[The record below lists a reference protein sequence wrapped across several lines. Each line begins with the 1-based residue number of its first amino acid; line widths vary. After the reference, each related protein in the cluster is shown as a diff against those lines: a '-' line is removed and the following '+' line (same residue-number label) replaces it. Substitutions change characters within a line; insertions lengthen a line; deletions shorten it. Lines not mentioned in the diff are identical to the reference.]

1 MCDAHGAGCFEGTTR
16 TPLITGAAP
25 LPGCGADMRSLRA
38 SAPVASSAGWTNT
51 RDMKIG
57 AAAHASGLT
66 IKAIRHYES
75 VGLLRNV
82 PRSGAYREFSS
93 RDVDTLRL
101 AAHCRGLGF
110 SVAETKEVLALVK
123 ASEPDCPSPRQMNA
137 IVENKLRR
145 IRGEIRELE
154 RKARELEKVRTY
166 VQKRLLGA

>member
-1 MCDAHGAGCFEGTTR
+1 
-16 TPLITGAAP
+16 
-25 LPGCGADMRSLRA
+25 
-38 SAPVASSAGWTNT
+38 
-51 RDMKIG
+51 
-57 AAAHASGLT
+57 
-66 IKAIRHYES
+66 
-75 VGLLRNV
+75 
-82 PRSGAYREFSS
+82 
-93 RDVDTLRL
+93 VDTLRL